1 VWQENEKVENLS
13 AKGWVKSNNQW
24 IYSSEQVEQ
33 KQRYQSPKKR
43 NTGNDLI
50 HLLVAGLVL

>member
-50 HLLVAGLVL
+50 HL